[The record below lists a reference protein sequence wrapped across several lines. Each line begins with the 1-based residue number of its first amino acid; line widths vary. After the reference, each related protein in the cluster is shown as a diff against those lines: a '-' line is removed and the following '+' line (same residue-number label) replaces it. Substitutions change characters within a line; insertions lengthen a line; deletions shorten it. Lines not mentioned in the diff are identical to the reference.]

1 MKSSHLPAWFVAL
14 RRNATWLARS
24 KIFTVASVVVCLAAR
39 AHAATELEV
48 AWVAPDDCPS
58 KLEVEQRLLRLR
70 TDATAGAELQVSGTI
85 DERAGQFRLQL
96 LA

>member
-14 RRNATWLARS
+14 RRNATWLAR
-24 KIFTVASVVVCLAAR
+24 VVVCLAAR
-39 AHAATELEV
+39 ARAATELEV

-58 KLEVEQRLLRLR
+58 KLEVEQRLLGLR